1 MRAVLLYKPDDPG
14 AAVSLADNIDFLR
27 NLPKIPGIN
36 GLDGLGRSRGPAAT
50 SPISESVDFGSNP
63 GDLRMLTYVPT
74 TATVKPALVVVVHG
88 CTQTAA
94 GYDVGTGWSALA
106 ERYGFA
112 LLMPEQKSSNN
123 GNTCFNWFN
132 SDDIA
137 RDSGEAL
144 SIRQMIEQMALQH
157 DVDRKRIFITGLSAG
172 GAMTSVM
179 LATYPEVFAAGA
191 IIAGLPYGIATTMQD
206 ALSGMYRAASRPS
219 SDLGNLVRKASS
231 HGGPWPRVSVW
242 HGSADRT
249 VNPANA
255 GEIVKQWLDLHG
267 LPVAPMSAVDVD
279 NYPREVWWNS
289 DGETVVESYTVTD
302 MAHGTPLAIAGQDEP
317 YGAAGA
323 FLLDAGISSSYHIA
337 QFFGLTRHVAPRNA
351 VMAMVELEVSTDAA
365 ASPVKQIPRAQ
376 DDRRFTPRHPPG
388 RRTLDISGTITR
400 ALTAAGLIK

>member
-1 MRAVLLYKPDDPG
+1 L
-14 AAVSLADNIDFLR
+14 SLADNIDFLR
-27 NLPKIPGIN
+27 NLPKLPGIN
-36 GLDGLGRSRGPAAT
+36 GLDGLGRSRGAAAT

-63 GDLRMLTYVPT
+63 GDLRMLSYVPT
-74 TATVKPALVVVVHG
+74 TATVKPALVVVLHG

-94 GYDVGTGWSALA
+94 GYDVGSGWSTLA

-157 DVDRKRIFITGLSAG
+157 DVDRKRIYITGLSAG

-206 ALSGMYRAASRPS
+206 ALSGMYRAASRPA

-231 HGGPWPRVSVW
+231 HTGPWPRVSVW

-255 GEIVKQWLDLHG
+255 GEIVKQWLDLHD
-267 LPVAPMSAVDVD
+267 LPAAPMSAVNVD

-302 MAHGTPLAIAGQDEP
+302 MAHGTPLAIAGRDEP

-323 FLLDAGISSSYHIA
+323 FLLDAGIPSSYHIA
-337 QFFGLTRHVAPRNA
+337 EFFGLTRHVAPRNA
-351 VMAMVELEVSTDAA
+351 ATATVELEVSTDAVP
-365 ASPVKQIPRAQ
+365 SPVKQTPRVQ
-376 DDRRFTPRHPPG
+376 DDRRLTPRHTQG